1 MEKLGKEES
10 GRSYAKF
17 VSSSSLL
24 KHSGHFISCCRELV
38 GNPNDAC
45 MVLVGNAIL
54 QIHTKVAVALFL
66 VVYWLPAET

>member
-1 MEKLGKEES
+1 MEKFGKEES
-10 GRSYAKF
+10 GRSHAKF